1 MQVCTVY
8 SHLKSEITILYSLS
22 QIRKTP
28 GQDLAGRIAM
38 AGAAVALVGFL
49 AWSLATYGTASVMPS
64 LP

>member
-1 MQVCTVY
+1 M
-8 SHLKSEITILYSLS
+8 S

-38 AGAAVALVGFL
+38 AGVAVALVGFL
-49 AWSLATYGTASVMPS
+49 AWGLAMYGTASVIPS